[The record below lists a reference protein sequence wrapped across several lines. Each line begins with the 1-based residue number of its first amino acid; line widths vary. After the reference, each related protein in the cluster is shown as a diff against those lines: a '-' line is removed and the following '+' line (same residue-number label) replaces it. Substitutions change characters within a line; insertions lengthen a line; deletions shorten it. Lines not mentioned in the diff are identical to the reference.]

1 MNTILFFI
9 TAFVTFGLLVFVSRM
24 FGKEGIYAWVGMA
37 VVVANVFVCKSVDI
51 FGLSATLGN
60 VLFGTVFLATDILT
74 ELYGVKSAKK
84 AVWIGVSMEVIS
96 IILTQ
101 ISLLFIPNSL
111 DLVHDSMKI
120 IFELFPRVSIASC
133 SMFILSNQ
141 LDIYL
146 FEKIREKTGKKY
158 LFLRNNV
165 ATIVS
170 QCVENYLFYII
181 AFFGIY
187 SMRDLFSM
195 TVICCGI
202 EIVVAILDTPFL
214 YLAVKENKNAES
226 NKNTNKSAY
235 QKT

>member
-9 TAFVTFGLLVFVSRM
+9 TAVVTFGLLVLVSRF

-37 VVVANVFVCKSVDI
+37 VVVANVFVCKCVDL

-74 ELYGVKSAKK
+74 EQYGVESAKK
-84 AVWIGVSMEVIS
+84 AVWLGVSMEVIS

-101 ISLLFIPNSL
+101 IALLFTPNSF
-111 DLVHDSMKI
+111 DLVQDSMAN
-120 IFELFPRVSIASC
+120 IFGLFPRVAIASC

-146 FEKIREKTGKKY
+146 FEKIREKTGGKY
-158 LFLRNNV
+158 LFLRNNI

-195 TVICCGI
+195 TVVCCAI
-202 EIVVAILDTPFL
+202 EILVALLDTPFL
-214 YLAVKENKNAES
+214 YIAVKGENA
-226 NKNTNKSAY
+226 
-235 QKT
+235 